1 MAASKVTVKSGLS
14 AQTVERGLDV
24 LLAIVASPI
33 GLTPAEAAKILR
45 ISRPAAYRAIAALE
59 KRKLIARMTFSRRYV
74 LARAA
79 LNTLKARHVDDVRLM
94 AMHRIMTKLGQA
106 LIWPVVVAGPK
117 DLRMVVWATT
127 DEQTSLTLE
136 RYGTGFAVP
145 MLESASGHVYLAHL
159 PAREQA
165 ALLKRYAASGEPNGD
180 LARDAAQIAA
190 LLRTCRRNGY
200 AMTTHE
206 PLSRRARR
214 VAQRLS
220 DAALGRTTS
229 LAVPIIHNGAVIAC
243 IAVRY
248 FESAMPRAKAV
259 QRYVPQLKA
268 AAAEIAAAW
277 QD

>member
-1 MAASKVTVKSGLS
+1 MS
-14 AQTVERGLDV
+14 
-24 LLAIVASPI
+24 
-33 GLTPAEAAKILR
+33 
-45 ISRPAAYRAIAALE
+45 
-59 KRKLIARMTFSRRYV
+59 
-74 LARAA
+74 
-79 LNTLKARHVDDVRLM
+79 
-94 AMHRIMTKLGQA
+94 KLGHA

-117 DLRMVVWATT
+117 ELRMVVWATT

-136 RYGTGFAVP
+136 RYGTGFDVP
-145 MLESASGHVYLAHL
+145 MLESASGHLYLAHL

-165 ALLKRYAASGEPNGD
+165 VLIKRYAASGEPNGD
-180 LARDAAQIAA
+180 LARDTAQISA
-190 LLRTCRRNGY
+190 LLRNCKRNGY

-206 PLSRRARR
+206 PLSRRAKR

-229 LAVPIIHNGAVIAC
+229 LAVPILHNGVAIAC

-277 QD
+277 QDDHNAG